1 MWFGGASAAQTE
13 AEDRRADAALEQLDA
28 EIADITEACAPVI
41 VWSGAG
47 GLVKAADADA
57 VRFGEHGG
65 AAAAT
70 SPSGAAGAGGGTG
83 AALPTH
89 AR

>member
-1 MWFGGASAAQTE
+1 MAWFGSSAAQLS
-13 AEDRRADAALEQLDA
+13 AEDKRADTALEQLEV

-41 VWSGAG
+41 VWSGG

-65 AAAAT
+65 AVAAT
-70 SPSGAAGAGGGTG
+70 SLGGAAVAGGT
-83 AALPTH
+83 ALPKH
-89 AR
+89 PR